1 MSTITEWLTSTEIAR
16 RFRFSRNRLIE
27 LRHNGVLEPGVHYI
41 TQGRRTVWD
50 PTATEQALRD
60 YARLRN
66 QAQVGE
72 TYAEVA
78 K

>member
-1 MSTITEWLTSTEIAR
+1 MQQTPDRAKLG
-16 RFRFSRNRLIE
+16 RNTPVRRLITGLWQMADE
-27 LRHNGVLEPGVHYI
+27 ERDGKPFDLDAAAE
-41 TQGRRTVWD
+41 
-50 PTATEQALRD
+50 ALRD